1 MFVGASGTPIPGPD
15 YIGAAYELYVAPIY
29 GAIGSPGGITSF
41 YQATSDVPG
50 TPGFFGDGVFTPE
63 GLYPLEAAGVHQL
76 YLNYPQVDGLP
87 SLTSSVGQGATAV
100 QQAVL
105 SDILK
110 DDASTVFG
118 YSQGSTLNGIA
129 MQLLDP
135 TGAEKTGPLDPKFL
149 LIADPSNPNG
159 GLLERFNGFET
170 MSGHTV
176 VDPLSLPSL
185 GISFDGATPS
195 DDFTTTI
202 YSLEYDG
209 FADFPRYPL
218 NFLSDL
224 NAFLGIADLHGTYL
238 NGAANPDLDLPGP
251 TAADID
257 AAKLLTGSEALG
269 TPDSLT
275 NYYMIDTI
283 DGQPVTPPLV
293 STLGELPVV
302 GKPLADLLGPD
313 LTVLINLGYGGDNLG
328 YSDAPANIPTPF
340 GLFPDVNTTDLTSE
354 LTGGAQT
361 GFAAFENDLSNP
373 AALFASLTEPS
384 TTSGPSLSD
393 LFTALGNDFSS
404 PTDFAN
410 AISSAASTAYSTLLP
425 TTDILNALVTSL
437 PAYDYSL
444 FTDNLATGDLADAF
458 GLPVAANTAIGT
470 LAAGFEFEIIS
481 TALGQITADFPGLF

>member
-1 MFVGASGTPIPGPD
+1 
-15 YIGAAYELYVAPIY
+15 
-29 GAIGSPGGITSF
+29 
-41 YQATSDVPG
+41 
-50 TPGFFGDGVFTPE
+50 
-63 GLYPLEAAGVHQL
+63 
-76 YLNYPQVDGLP
+76 
-87 SLTSSVGQGATAV
+87 
-100 QQAVL
+100 
-105 SDILK
+105 
-110 DDASTVFG
+110 
-118 YSQGSTLNGIA
+118 
-129 MQLLDP
+129 
-135 TGAEKTGPLDPKFL
+135 
-149 LIADPSNPNG
+149 
-159 GLLERFNGFET
+159 
-170 MSGHTV
+170 
-176 VDPLSLPSL
+176 
-185 GISFDGATPS
+185 
-195 DDFTTTI
+195 
-202 YSLEYDG
+202 
-209 FADFPRYPL
+209 
-218 NFLSDL
+218 
-224 NAFLGIADLHGTYL
+224 
-238 NGAANPDLDLPGP
+238 
-251 TAADID
+251 
-257 AAKLLTGSEALG
+257 
-269 TPDSLT
+269 
-275 NYYMIDTI
+275 
-283 DGQPVTPPLV
+283 V

-470 LAAGFEFEIIS
+470 LAAGFEYEIIS